1 MIFTLSRHL
10 ARTQSIRIDP
20 YEKRFPH
27 EPMDSS
33 IINVQ
38 YNPYQPRR
46 SNLPDESRCVIQ
58 LSSLSIH
65 LGSNACD
72 LVKAA
77 TNVCKREWPR
87 SLTLARMQCKINQVA
102 CSIEGH
108 QNVFVY
114 DSKLRTVNASI
125 QI

>member
-1 MIFTLSRHL
+1 MNQWT
-10 ARTQSIRIDP
+10 ARSLM
-20 YEKRFPH
+20 FN
-27 EPMDSS
+27 
-33 IINVQ
+33 IILT
-38 YNPYQPRR
+38 NPGAA
-46 SNLPDESRCVIQ
+46 SRCVIQ

-65 LGSNACD
+65 LGSNARD

-125 QI
+125 QV

>member
-1 MIFTLSRHL
+1 MNQWTARSLMFNIILTNPGAAIYRMKADVSFSFHL
-10 ARTQSIRIDP
+10 KLNMS
-20 YEKRFPH
+20 F
-27 EPMDSS
+27 
-33 IINVQ
+33 
-38 YNPYQPRR
+38 
-46 SNLPDESRCVIQ
+46 
-58 LSSLSIH
+58 LSIH

-125 QI
+125 QV